1 MKKQISYLLIGL
13 LSIALFSAC
22 CQKSYKKNLDGIEVK
37 TSAGILKLR
46 PYSFGALRVQWLAE
60 GENVPEN
67 VNYAVT
73 LDFPVPEFQVKESE
87 QEIHLIMEQFTAVVN
102 KTTGQ
107 LKLLSSKNN

>member
-1 MKKQISYLLIGL
+1 MKKQISYLLTWL
-13 LSIALFSAC
+13 LSIALFSVC
-22 CQKSYKKNLDGIEVK
+22 CQKSYGKQVDGINVK

-73 LDFPVPEFQVKESE
+73 SDFPVSKFKVQESE
-87 QEIHLIMEQFTAVVN
+87 QEVHLIAEQFTAVVN

-107 LKLLSSKNN
+107 LHFFQF